1 MDLKLKNKVIL
12 ISGSSTGIGFF
23 VAEAFLREG
32 AKIQISG
39 RNDRKLQATWYKRF
53 LFYGLVNKRQ
63 YESVSRTV

>member
-12 ISGSSTGIGFF
+12 ISGSSSGIGFF

-39 RNDRKLQATWYKRF
+39 RNDRKLQRKI
-53 LFYGLVNKRQ
+53 
-63 YESVSRTV
+63 